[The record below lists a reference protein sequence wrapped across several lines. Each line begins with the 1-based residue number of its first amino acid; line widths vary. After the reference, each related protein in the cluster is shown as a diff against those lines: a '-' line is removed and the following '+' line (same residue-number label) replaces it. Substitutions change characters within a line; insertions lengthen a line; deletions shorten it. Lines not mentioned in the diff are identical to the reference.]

1 MAKPKNY
8 RTEAKCFRIRTIE
21 VTEYVSK
28 LPHGRLSELVNEL
41 LEEHVKK
48 ENGGSKDET
57 N

>member
-48 ENGGSKDET
+48 ENGGNKNET